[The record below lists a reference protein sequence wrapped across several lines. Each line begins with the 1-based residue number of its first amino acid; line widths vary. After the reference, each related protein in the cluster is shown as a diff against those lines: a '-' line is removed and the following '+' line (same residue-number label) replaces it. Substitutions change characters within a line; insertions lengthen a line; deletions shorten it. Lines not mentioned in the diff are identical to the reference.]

1 MMKTETKEGYLQ
13 IFIPLCAANFC
24 LFFSIVMSSY
34 TASEYGHDTFRDLK
48 FPNRTLSNSTDK
60 SLCDT
65 NTSSQ
70 GYKDEQIVQK
80 TVARWNV
87 YISIAQG
94 VPLLLSSVL
103 FSPLSDSIGRRPF
116 LSLGA
121 FGAGIKQLLMTLAI
135 VFHWNVYLFIPFTLI
150 EGLCGSWVA
159 QLAVAMSVV
168 SDLTT
173 AGKSRS
179 YLIAVLS
186 FVLGV
191 GFSLGTFV
199 SGYVVVRLGYDY
211 SMAISSGMSGLAF
224 VIACFIPET
233 LSDSQRQSNRFS
245 CMGNFKDILR
255 FYTKNDP
262 EYPTST
268 RWKYNTAILSFIFIM
283 MSKLGSFAIETF
295 YLLNSPFCFNPETIS
310 IFETAKTCLSE
321 IVILVGIKFMQQC
334 ITDETIAMFGAISS
348 TCSLVLFGIASSDIY
363 LYIAAAIGTL
373 GMGSIPMIR
382 GVMSKMTPP
391 HKQGMLFGSLA
402 IVENICNLSSSV
414 LGGAIY
420 SETISFYRGT
430 VYLVFSGFL
439 LLAVLLLLFLVKDS
453 VKNYNRR
460 EYSIIVNPE

>member
-1 MMKTETKEGYLQ
+1 MKSEIREDYLR
-13 IFIPLCAANFC
+13 IFVPLCAANFC
-24 LFFSIVMSSY
+24 LFFSIVMCTY
-34 TASEYGHDTFRDLK
+34 TASEYGHDTFWNLK
-48 FPNRTLSNSTDK
+48 FPNRTASNSTDK

-94 VPLLLSSVL
+94 VPLVLSSVI

-116 LSLGA
+116 LFLGS

-135 VFHWNVYLFIPFTLI
+135 VFQWNVYLFIPFTLI

-179 YLIAVLS
+179 YLIAVFS
-186 FVLGV
+186 FVFGV

-199 SGYVVVRLGYDY
+199 SGYVVMLLGYDY
-211 SMAISSGMSGLAF
+211 SMAVSSGMSAVAF
-224 VIACFIPET
+224 IIAYFIPET
-233 LSDSQRQSNRFS
+233 ISVQQRQSSRFS
-245 CMGNFKDILR
+245 CMGNFKNILR
-255 FYTKNDP
+255 FYLKNDP
-262 EYPTST
+262 DDLSST

-283 MSKLGSFAIETF
+283 MSKLGIFAVETF

-321 IVILVGIKFMQQC
+321 IIILVGIRLMQQYLP
-334 ITDETIAMFGAISS
+334 DETIALFGTISS
-348 TCSLVLFGIASSDIY
+348 IGYCVLFGMASSNIY
-363 LYIAAAIGTL
+363 LYIGAAVGTM
-373 GMGSIPMIR
+373 GMSSIPMIR

-391 HKQGMLFGSLA
+391 HKQGTLFGSLA
-402 IVENICNLSSSV
+402 IVENICNLTGSV

-420 SETISFYRGT
+420 SETVSFYRGT
-430 VYLVFSGFL
+430 VYLVFAGFAFLALIL
-439 LLAVLLLLFLVKDS
+439 LIFLMKDS
-453 VKNYNRR
+453 RR
-460 EYSIIVNPE
+460 VYIQKENTIKCTTN